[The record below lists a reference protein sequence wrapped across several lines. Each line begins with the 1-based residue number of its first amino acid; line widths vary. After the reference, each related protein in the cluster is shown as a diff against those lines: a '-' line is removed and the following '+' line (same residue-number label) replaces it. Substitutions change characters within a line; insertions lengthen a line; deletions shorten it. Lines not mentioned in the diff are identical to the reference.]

1 MGEESLLCA
10 GKREGLNLTDIV
22 PADDIERRIY
32 MVRGHRVMLDS
43 DLAVLYGVTTGNL
56 NKAVKRQQ
64 RRFPDDFMFQ
74 LLPDEW
80 EILLFQIGRPKGRG
94 GRQTPPYAFTQEGV
108 AMLSG
113 ILDSEQ
119 AVQVNI
125 GIMRVFVKLREQ
137 LAASTNVVRQLAEV
151 KRQLQAHDQKFRD
164 QDQKF
169 EALITAIQALME
181 PLEPPAIPEPE
192 PEPPS
197 KPMGFRPKGKREDNP
212 S

>member
-1 MGEESLLCA
+1 M
-10 GKREGLNLTDIV
+10 TDIV
-22 PADDIERRIY
+22 PANDIESRIFLI
-32 MVRGHRVMLDS
+32 RGQRVMLDA
-43 DLAVLYGVTTGNL
+43 DLAVLYRVTTGNL
-56 NKAVKRQQ
+56 NKAVRRQQ
-64 RRFPDDFMFQ
+64 RRFPNDFMFQ
-74 LLPDEW
+74 LTPEEW
-80 EILLFQIGRPKGRG
+80 DSLLFQIGRPKGRG

-137 LAASTNVVRQLAEV
+137 LVSSTNVVRQLAEV
-151 KRQLQAHDQKFRD
+151 KRQLLAHDQKFRD

-181 PLEPPAIPEPE
+181 PAEPPALPEPE
-192 PEPPS
+192 PELPS
-197 KPMGFRPKGKREDNP
+197 KPIGFRPKGRREGNP